1 MKLEYLWHN
10 YILKEV
16 YENEKI
22 LSILL
27 AAMLAFSALGATSM
41 MAFAASNTVAS
52 PEHTTRDNDKIGQV
66 NGKVSDDVDYQ
77 VDPTDPTK
85 ISFTYTG
92 NGDFQNWQFPGM
104 TEGKDYKVIS
114 VDGNT
119 ITIQLINGYEGDVIG
134 NAIVNFQ
141 GETTTKRA
149 PRKDNKSNSPKTGAT
164 MATGLALAGAGAA
177 VLAAMKKNRTLNKT
191 NCKSLFAIR

>member
-1 MKLEYLWHN
+1 MK
-10 YILKEV
+10 
-16 YENEKI
+16 KI

-66 NGKVSDDVDYQ
+66 NGKVSDDVDYE

-114 VDGNT
+114 VDGKT

-134 NAIVNFQ
+134 NAIVNFE
-141 GETTTKRA
+141 GETTTKKA
-149 PRKDNKSNSPKTGAT
+149 PRKDKKSRSPKTGAT

-177 VLAAMKKNRTLNKT
+177 VLAAMKKKQD
-191 NCKSLFAIR
+191 AE

>member
-1 MKLEYLWHN
+1 MK
-10 YILKEV
+10 
-16 YENEKI
+16 KI

-66 NGKVSDDVDYQ
+66 NGKVSDDVDYE

-134 NAIVNFQ
+134 NAIVKFQ
-141 GETTTKRA
+141 GETTTKKA
-149 PRKDNKSNSPKTGAT
+149 PRKDKKSRSPKTGAT
-164 MATGLALAGAGAA
+164 CTCRRRCSSSGCHEEKTG
-177 VLAAMKKNRTLNKT
+177 R
-191 NCKSLFAIR
+191 

>member
-1 MKLEYLWHN
+1 MK
-10 YILKEV
+10 
-16 YENEKI
+16 KI

-92 NGDFQNWQFPGM
+92 NGDFQDWQFPGM

-134 NAIVNFQ
+134 
-141 GETTTKRA
+141 
-149 PRKDNKSNSPKTGAT
+149 KSNSPKTGAT

-177 VLAAMKKNRTLNKT
+177 VLAAMKKKQD
-191 NCKSLFAIR
+191 AE

>member
-1 MKLEYLWHN
+1 MK
-10 YILKEV
+10 
-16 YENEKI
+16 KI

-66 NGKVSDDVDYQ
+66 NGKVSDDVDYE

-134 NAIVNFQ
+134 NAIVDFK
-141 GETTTKRA
+141 GETTTKKA
-149 PRKDNKSNSPKTGAT
+149 PRKDKKSRSPKTGAT
-164 MATGLALAGAGAA
+164 MATGLALAGAA
-177 VLAAMKKNRTLNKT
+177 VLAAMKKKQD
-191 NCKSLFAIR
+191 AE

>member
-1 MKLEYLWHN
+1 MK
-10 YILKEV
+10 
-16 YENEKI
+16 KI

-92 NGDFQNWQFPGM
+92 NGDFQDWQFPGM

-134 NAIVNFQ
+134 NAIVNFK
-141 GETTTKRA
+141 GETT
-149 PRKDNKSNSPKTGAT
+149 KDNKSRSPRTGAT

-177 VLAAMKKNRTLNKT
+177 VLAAMKKKQD
-191 NCKSLFAIR
+191 AE

>member
-1 MKLEYLWHN
+1 MKM
-10 YILKEV
+10 K
-16 YENEKI
+16 KI

-66 NGKVSDDVDYQ
+66 NGKVSDDVDYE

-92 NGDFQNWQFPGM
+92 NAD
-104 TEGKDYKVIS
+104 
-114 VDGNT
+114 
-119 ITIQLINGYEGDVIG
+119 DVIG
-134 NAIVNFQ
+134 NAIVDFK
-141 GETTTKRA
+141 GETTTKKA
-149 PRKDNKSNSPKTGAT
+149 PRKDKKSRSPKTGAT

-177 VLAAMKKNRTLNKT
+177 VLAAMKKKQD
-191 NCKSLFAIR
+191 AE

>member
-1 MKLEYLWHN
+1 MK
-10 YILKEV
+10 
-16 YENEKI
+16 KI

-66 NGKVSDDVDYQ
+66 NGKVSDDVD
-77 VDPTDPTK
+77 TK

-134 NAIVNFQ
+134 NAIVKFQ
-141 GETTTKRA
+141 GETTTKKA
-149 PRKDNKSNSPKTGAT
+149 PRKDKKSRSPKTGAT

-177 VLAAMKKNRTLNKT
+177 VLAAMKKKQD
-191 NCKSLFAIR
+191 AE

>member
-1 MKLEYLWHN
+1 MD
-10 YILKEV
+10 
-16 YENEKI
+16 YE
-22 LSILL
+22 
-27 AAMLAFSALGATSM
+27 
-41 MAFAASNTVAS
+41 
-52 PEHTTRDNDKIGQV
+52 
-66 NGKVSDDVDYQ
+66 

-134 NAIVNFQ
+134 NAIVKFED
-141 GETTTKRA
+141 ETTTKKA
-149 PRKDNKSNSPKTGAT
+149 PRKDKKSRSPKTGAT

-177 VLAAMKKNRTLNKT
+177 VLAAMKKKQD
-191 NCKSLFAIR
+191 AE

>member
-1 MKLEYLWHN
+1 MK
-10 YILKEV
+10 
-16 YENEKI
+16 KI

-66 NGKVSDDVDYQ
+66 NGKVSDDVDYE

-92 NGDFQNWQFPGM
+92 NGDFQDWQFPGM

-134 NAIVNFQ
+134 HAM
-141 GETTTKRA
+141 KA

-177 VLAAMKKNRTLNKT
+177 VLAAMKKKQD
-191 NCKSLFAIR
+191 AE

>member
-1 MKLEYLWHN
+1 
-10 YILKEV
+10 
-16 YENEKI
+16 
-22 LSILL
+22 
-27 AAMLAFSALGATSM
+27 
-41 MAFAASNTVAS
+41 MAKNLVIVES
-52 PEHTTRDNDKIGQV
+52 P
-66 NGKVSDDVDYQ
+66 GKVKSLE
-77 VDPTDPTK
+77 K
-85 ISFTYTG
+85 FL
-92 NGDFQNWQFPGM
+92 
-104 TEGKDYKVIS
+104 GKDYKVIS

-177 VLAAMKKNRTLNKT
+177 VLAAMKKKQD
-191 NCKSLFAIR
+191 AE

>member
-1 MKLEYLWHN
+1 
-10 YILKEV
+10 
-16 YENEKI
+16 
-22 LSILL
+22 
-27 AAMLAFSALGATSM
+27 
-41 MAFAASNTVAS
+41 
-52 PEHTTRDNDKIGQV
+52 
-66 NGKVSDDVDYQ
+66 
-77 VDPTDPTK
+77 
-85 ISFTYTG
+85 
-92 NGDFQNWQFPGM
+92 M

-177 VLAAMKKNRTLNKT
+177 VLAAMKKKQD
-191 NCKSLFAIR
+191 AE

>member
-1 MKLEYLWHN
+1 MK
-10 YILKEV
+10 
-16 YENEKI
+16 KI

-66 NGKVSDDVDYQ
+66 NGKVSDDVDYE

-134 NAIVNFQ
+134 NAIVDF
-141 GETTTKRA
+141 
-149 PRKDNKSNSPKTGAT
+149 
-164 MATGLALAGAGAA
+164 
-177 VLAAMKKNRTLNKT
+177 
-191 NCKSLFAIR
+191 